1 MTLCNFDKD
10 RLLAKNLPNLKVYG
24 LESEEQSL
32 NNIGKDKVQNGHS
45 VAYYISKDFMSTQ
58 RHCFNLTSTSF
69 CFFQFQYQKLM
80 FSIKYLENNA

>member
-10 RLLAKNLPNLKVYG
+10 RLLAKKLPNLKVYG

-32 NNIGKDKVQNGHS
+32 NNIGKIKVWNCHS
-45 VAYYISKDFMSTQ
+45 VAYYTCKDFMSTH

-69 CFFQFQYQKLM
+69 LFLPI
-80 FSIKYLENNA
+80 SIPKIDVFNQVFRK